1 VVSYLYEVDIT
12 HVRAGQ
18 VRHRMWHRSY
28 QWFVDINDLPRLPRA
43 LRALARFEA
52 RDHLGDPRR
61 SIRDNVDALLA
72 ERGIELRGGR
82 VTMLANARSL
92 GYVFNPLSLFWCH
105 DRDGALT
112 CVIAEVHNT
121 YGGAHC
127 YVVRPDGAG
136 RAETEKQLYVSPFYP
151 VDGYYRMSLPEP
163 TERLALTVALYRTGE
178 APFVACVRGVRRG
191 AGTAGALRAVLR
203 HPLETYRIRANIWRH
218 GVALW
223 RKGLRIHPRTDCQR
237 TR

>member
-112 CVIAEVHNT
+112 CVIA
-121 YGGAHC
+121 
-127 YVVRPDGAG
+127 D
-136 RAETEKQLYVSPFYP
+136 
-151 VDGYYRMSLPEP
+151 
-163 TERLALTVALYRTGE
+163 
-178 APFVACVRGVRRG
+178 
-191 AGTAGALRAVLR
+191 
-203 HPLETYRIRANIWRH
+203 
-218 GVALW
+218 
-223 RKGLRIHPRTDCQR
+223 
-237 TR
+237 

>member
-1 VVSYLYEVDIT
+1 MTAIYEVDIT
-12 HVRAGQ
+12 HVRAAP
-18 VRHRMWHRSY
+18 VRHEVHHRSY
-28 QWFVDINDLPRLPRA
+28 QWLVDLDDLPRLPRA

-61 SIRDNVDALLA
+61 SLRENVDALLA
-72 ERGIELRGGR
+72 EHGIDLRGGR

-105 DRDGALT
+105 DPDGLLT

-121 YGGAHC
+121 YGDAHA
-127 YVVRPDGAG
+127 YVVRPDAAG

-163 TERLALTVALYRTGE
+163 GERLALTITLHRPGQ
-178 APFVACVRGVRRG
+178 APFVASVRG
-191 AGTAGALRAVLR
+191 A
-203 HPLETYRIRANIWRH
+203 
-218 GVALW
+218 
-223 RKGLRIHPRTDCQR
+223 RTPAKM
-237 TR
+237 